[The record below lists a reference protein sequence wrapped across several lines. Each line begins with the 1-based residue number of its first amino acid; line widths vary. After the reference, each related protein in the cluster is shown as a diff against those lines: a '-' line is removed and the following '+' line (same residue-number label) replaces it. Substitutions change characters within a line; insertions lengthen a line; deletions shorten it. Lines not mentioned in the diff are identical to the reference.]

1 MNEDALAA
9 IEAGGLIDDLQTGL
23 YTWER
28 LNLAIWLN
36 TYATTCGVAA
46 PDVFEAIRGE
56 ARKKYPTEGEKAKL
70 VLRALNILLEQI
82 QPLNSFLGRSQMHLV
97 NNVVIEK
104 AKAALEGTYVLP
116 SKH

>member
-70 VLRALNILLEQI
+70 VLPRTEHSLGTDSTTQ
-82 QPLNSFLGRSQMHLV
+82 QFLGSV
-97 NNVVIEK
+97 SD
-104 AKAALEGTYVLP
+104 AL
-116 SKH
+116 S